1 MNISNAGR
9 GLQVRTLKGSIFLA
23 IILLVIG
30 WLLNT
35 PGGLLGKADAV
46 GYAVCHRIDLR
57 SFHLGDRQLP
67 LCARCTGMYLGAML
81 GLVYQGMTA
90 GRSVGKPSRGVILVL
105 GLMVLAFAVDGI
117 NSYASL
123 FPGVPTIYEP
133 HNTGRLLTGTGMGL
147 AIAAALFPAFNL
159 SVWNTVQN
167 KPALDGW
174 RPLAGLIALGGLL
187 DLIVLSENP
196 LALYP
201 LALISAAGVLVLV
214 TMIYAM
220 IWLMIFRQEGSAN
233 RAAELLLPLAGGF
246 ALGMIQ
252 IILLDLG
259 RFVLTGSWDGF
270 HLG

>member
-1 MNISNAGR
+1 
-9 GLQVRTLKGSIFLA
+9 
-23 IILLVIG
+23 
-30 WLLNT
+30 
-35 PGGLLGKADAV
+35 
-46 GYAVCHRIDLR
+46 
-57 SFHLGDRQLP
+57 
-67 LCARCTGMYLGAML
+67 
-81 GLVYQGMTA
+81 
-90 GRSVGKPSRGVILVL
+90 
-105 GLMVLAFAVDGI
+105 VDGI

-133 HNTGRLLTGTGMGL
+133 HNAGRLLTGTGMGL

-159 SVWNTVQN
+159 SVWRSVQN